1 MNQPSGLLERLSPRC
16 PLVRLGHG
24 SSTDETATSTE
35 GGTYPTENYNYRSQ
49 YIDSYENNTDR
60 RFHNKQLSID
70 NSYLQ
75 KQSPESEYLVSVLEA
90 VVSSDVMYISFLAKL
105 LPATFLFK

>member
-1 MNQPSGLLERLSPRC
+1 MRFVRVSGDMNQPSGLLERLSPRPIVC
-16 PLVRLGHG
+16 PLVRLGHN

-35 GGTYPTENYNYRSQ
+35 GGAYPSENYNYRSQ
-49 YIDSYENNTDR
+49 YIDSYEHNTDR

-75 KQSPESEYLVSVLEA
+75 KQSPESDYLVSNYL
-90 VVSSDVMYISFLAKL
+90 
-105 LPATFLFK
+105 